1 MTTTNEQTKLKHTEL
16 TAVRWTKH
24 QLKMLKKIAFENE
37 TQPAVYIRDFIL
49 QHHPE
54 MLDPQKDGEL

>member
-1 MTTTNEQTKLKHTEL
+1 MTTANDQTKLKHTEL

-24 QLKMLKKIAFENE
+24 QLKMLRKIAYENE
-37 TQPAVYIRDFIL
+37 TQPAVYIRDFML

-54 MLDPQKDGEL
+54 MQDPKNNAEL

>member
-1 MTTTNEQTKLKHTEL
+1 MTTINEQTKPKHTEL

-24 QLKMLKKIAFENE
+24 QLKMLKKIAYENE

-54 MLDPQKDGEL
+54 MQEPSDPAEL